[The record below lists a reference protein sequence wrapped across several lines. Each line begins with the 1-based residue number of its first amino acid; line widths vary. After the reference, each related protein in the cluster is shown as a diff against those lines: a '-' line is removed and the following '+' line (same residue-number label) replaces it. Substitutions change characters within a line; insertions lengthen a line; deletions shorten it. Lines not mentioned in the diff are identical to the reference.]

1 MAVGLGSLKWIKSSC
16 KKMVGS
22 GDSIKN
28 IISFWF
34 PEAISQFV
42 FIVFPLLV
50 DSYIV
55 ASLKSTAM
63 YGALGTANNFLHL
76 LLKFAEAIPVA
87 SVAIIGRH
95 NGAKMYHKCGE
106 DLGDTFW
113 TSTFF
118 GILQFSFIMF
128 AASGIYR
135 FLGVPETMV
144 VVGAP
149 FLKLRSLGIL
159 LVFIAI
165 ALLYFMRGIKNTKT
179 PMLISL
185 VGICSFVFFEYVFV
199 FGKFGAPAL
208 GLYGAALATI
218 LQYAIVI
225 VLSLW
230 YLLTNVSYK
239 KYFASLFIGYFSF
252 KRVLRLLNL
261 SWQIMI
267 DKTSLAMSYVFL
279 FKMITPMGA
288 LAVTSFDCIKNLE
301 RFALLPAVAFAQIIT
316 FLVSNRLGANDPEG
330 ARSNVKKVLLL
341 SSVLT
346 GASLIAFCLKA
357 RYFISFFDPEGKFT
371 HIAAPAFVLVSTLVV
386 FDFIQLI
393 LAGALRGAGDVRTV
407 MLTRFLSCAFFF
419 TPLAYFVSKLQIE
432 NPAIKFALIYG
443 SFYINTAVIGFVFM
457 RRIMGDKWAKIKLL
471 S

>member
-1 MAVGLGSLKWIKSSC
+1 MSVGLKSLKR
-16 KKMVGS
+16 MVGS
-22 GDSIKN
+22 GDSVKN
-28 IISFWF
+28 ILSFWF
-34 PEAISQFV
+34 PEVISQFV
-42 FIVFPLLV
+42 FIIFPLLV

-63 YGALGTANNFLHL
+63 YGALGTANNFLHV

-95 NGAKMYHKCGE
+95 NGAKQYNKCGE

-118 GILQFSFIMF
+118 GVLQFSVILF
-128 AASGIYR
+128 AASSIYR
-135 FLGVPETMV
+135 ILGVPESMV

-159 LVFIAI
+159 LVFISV

-185 VGICSFVFFEYVFV
+185 IGICSFIFFEYIFV
-199 FGKFGAPAL
+199 FGKFGAPAM

-218 LQYAIVI
+218 LQYIIVI
-225 VLSLW
+225 TLCLW
-230 YLLTNVSYK
+230 YLLTNINCR
-239 KYFASLFIGYFSF
+239 KYFASLFIGYFSL

-267 DKTSLAMSYVFL
+267 DKTSIAMSYVFL

-288 LAVTSFDCIKNLE
+288 YAITSFDCIKNLE
-301 RFALLPAVAFAQIIT
+301 RFALLPAVAFAQVIT
-316 FLVSNRLGANDPEG
+316 FLVSNRLGAQDPEG
-330 ARSNVKKVLLL
+330 AKSNIKKVLLL
-341 SSVLT
+341 SFAFT
-346 GASLIAFCLKA
+346 GMSLFAFCLKA
-357 RYFISFFDPEGKFT
+357 RFFISFFDPDGKFT
-371 HIAAPAFVLVSTLVV
+371 HIAAPAFVLVSTLVI

-407 MLTRFLSCAFFF
+407 MLTRFLSCTLFFA
-419 TPLAYFVSKLQIE
+419 PLAYFLSTLSIE
-432 NPAIKFALIYG
+432 NPALKFALIYS
-443 SFYINTAVIGFVFM
+443 SFYINTAIIGFVFM
-457 RRIMGDKWAKIKLL
+457 RRIVGGKWSKIKVL